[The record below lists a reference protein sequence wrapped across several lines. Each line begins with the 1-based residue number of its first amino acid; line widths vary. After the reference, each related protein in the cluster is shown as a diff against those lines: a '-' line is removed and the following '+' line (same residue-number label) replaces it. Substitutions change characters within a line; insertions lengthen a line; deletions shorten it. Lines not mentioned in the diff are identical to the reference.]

1 MRRPSSLALAGLVHA
16 SVTLA
21 AVVLL
26 ASGQCAF
33 AAGQKSDGHPAARPP
48 NRPGEAQTAP
58 DAGANTPIDEFER
71 MSPEQQQQALARL
84 PEAER
89 KRLEQRLRQYE
100 RLPFE
105 QRQMLRTLYS
115 RLHQLPPRQQ
125 ETVHKAIDRFSKQ
138 PNESQQVLRDEL
150 RLLSALP
157 EQDRAARV
165 ASQDFRQGLTR
176 KELGIVRDMLPLLPL
191 STN

>member
-1 MRRPSSLALAGLVHA
+1 LARAGL
-16 SVTLA
+16 A
-21 AVVLL
+21 AVLL
-26 ASGQCAF
+26 ASGQSAF
-33 AAGQKSDGHPAARPP
+33 AGGQKGDGHAPARPP
-48 NRPGEAQTAP
+48 GHPGDTQTAT
-58 DAGANTPIDEFER
+58 DGAANTPIDEFER

-84 PEAER
+84 PEAQR
-89 KRLEQRLRQYE
+89 KRLEQRLRQFNL
-100 RLPFE
+100 LPFE
-105 QRQMLRTLYS
+105 QRQMLRNLYS

-138 PNESQQVLRDEL
+138 PGDSQQVLRDEL

-157 EQDRAARV
+157 EQDRVARV

-176 KELGIVRDMLPLLPL
+176 KELGILRDMLPLLPL

>member
-1 MRRPSSLALAGLVHA
+1 M
-16 SVTLA
+16 
-21 AVVLL
+21 
-26 ASGQCAF
+26 
-33 AAGQKSDGHPAARPP
+33 PA
-48 NRPGEAQTAP
+48 
-58 DAGANTPIDEFER
+58 ANTPIDEFER
-71 MSPEQQQQALARL
+71 MSPASNGSKRWLVCR
-84 PEAER
+84 EAER
-89 KRLEQRLRQYE
+89 KRLEQRLRQYK